1 MTDHSKRPTLALPA
15 EIIAELRAANAKHVA
30 DCDGFDGGAFQL
42 WTTARGPLLVLLTP
56 DDEDVVFFRPL
67 GRSPTRSPRNLGRIL
82 REQDNEPDNTGAENG
97 SLDSNNAD
105 PHESKNWEQF
115 EERVKHIYSVLLNI
129 KGEKV
134 SVSRDVKLIGRD
146 GLIHQFDVYYEFSR
160 AGVNHRVAIECRDKS
175 RPLDKDAVMA
185 FRSKVSDIPGLQGL
199 MVSAKGYQSGAKKFA
214 NDNGIIALTMDELPG
229 VGRLLAIRLE
239 NVTCPT
245 KDNVGE
251 PFWSI
256 YEIDEDGEA
265 NGNLYG
271 RRVDGQQGA
280 LLFFSKKL
288 CEEFLSRET
297 VGVQARYGV
306 FGLTQLNLRCFIA
319 MADCFAA
326 SFYLAFDVQP
336 SPRLGDITVGL
347 VQIPRETLIEYYVL
361 GDHGLPKEPMVMPN
375 LRGSSDKEP
384 PSATEAPDV
393 IHLPPPRD
401 DRSFP

>member
-1 MTDHSKRPTLALPA
+1 L
-15 EIIAELRAANAKHVA
+15 E
-30 DCDGFDGGAFQL
+30 
-42 WTTARGPLLVLLTP
+42 
-56 DDEDVVFFRPL
+56 
-67 GRSPTRSPRNLGRIL
+67 
-82 REQDNEPDNTGAENG
+82 
-97 SLDSNNAD
+97 SNNAD
-105 PHESKNWEQF
+105 SDRSKSWEQF
-115 EERVKHIYSVLLNI
+115 EERVKHIYSVLLNL

-214 NDNGIIALTMDELPG
+214 EDNGIIALTMDELPS
-229 VGRLLAIRLE
+229 VGSLLSIRLE

-245 KDNVGE
+245 KDNIGE

-265 NGNLYG
+265 NGNPYG
-271 RRVDGQQGA
+271 KYINGQHGT
-280 LLFFSKKL
+280 LLFVSKKL
-288 CEEFLSRET
+288 CEEFLARET
-297 VGVQARYGV
+297 VVVQTHYGV
-306 FGLTQLNLRCFIA
+306 FGLTQLNLRSFIM

-326 SFYLAFDVQP
+326 NFYLVFDVKP
-336 SPRLGDITVGL
+336 NSRVGDITIGL
-347 VQIPRETLIEYYVL
+347 VQIPRETLIEYYVV
-361 GDHGLPKEPMVMPN
+361 GDHGLPKEPMVIPS
-375 LRGSSDKEP
+375 LRESSDIAKEP

-401 DRSFP
+401 ERSFP